1 MWKSLV
7 FVRWDGSQC
16 ALGSKIIDNFAC
28 FRFRDAW
35 VSAWVPPLKI
45 FFCAAENAYAD
56 VGIYPAAFAAQRTP
70 I

>member
-7 FVRWDGSQC
+7 FVRWDKSQC

-45 FFCAAENAYAD
+45 FFRAA
-56 VGIYPAAFAAQRTP
+56 
-70 I
+70 